1 MGTPCA
7 ASRAVLDQASVRWP
21 SRNRASDGLCAS
33 SAHSAQN
40 PTSDHE
46 PDYRGICHAADLTTD
61 PRAGCDV
68 WELWNGVIARGDR
81 RAKYLIH
88 LRKIW
93 NPSIAPYWRSYS
105 GSNPHDKHGHASILT
120 AFEDDVSDWFGETGE
135 IMAGEADRII
145 ATIGAYEQDTRRLL
159 VELLDR
165 QAVAA
170 RKVEGKR
177 TRRLLEAIQAISEGR
192 KVDVGKVVAQ
202 AEDDETPESVAAG
215 YVAELE
221 LLSADLDEAVRG
233 AKGLETRAD
242 VDQFVSSYRESL
254 AGLAGRG

>member
-7 ASRAVLDQASVRWP
+7 ASRAVLDQASARWP

-46 PDYRGICHAADLTTD
+46 PDSRGICHAADLTTD
-61 PRAGCDV
+61 APAGCDV
-68 WELWNGVIARGDR
+68 WALWNGIIVRGDR

-88 LRKIW
+88 LRQIW

-105 GSNPHDKHGHASILT
+105 GSNPHEKHGHASILT
-120 AFEDDVSDWFGETGE
+120 VFEDDVSDWFGETGA

-145 ATIGAYEQDTRRLL
+145 ATIGAYEQDTRRLF
-159 VELLDR
+159 VELLER
-165 QAVAA
+165 QARAA
-170 RKVEGKR
+170 RAVEGRRTRRILEAIEAISLGRKVE
-177 TRRLLEAIQAISEGR
+177 LA
-192 KVDVGKVVAQ
+192 KVVAE
-202 AEDDETPESVAAG
+202 AEDDETPESVAAA

-221 LLSADLDEAVRG
+221 LLSNSLDEAVRG
-233 AKGLETRAD
+233 AKGLDDRAD
-242 VDQFVSSYRESL
+242 LDAFVRSFRESL